1 MRVIAIANQKGGV
14 GKTATAVNLA
24 AAIRIHDRKRV
35 LLIDLDAQANAS
47 TWLTGS
53 EGSPGHSIYDV
64 IMQQASLRS
73 CVLETPSRID
83 LVPSNLKT
91 ANLDVELLGVLHFH
105 SRLASALDDL
115 GEGRYDYVIL
125 DCPPNL
131 SMNTLN
137 AFGASNVVVI
147 PVQLKREAF
156 DAVSH
161 LMNTLLKVTNGKATI
176 RPYGL
181 PTFLNRTNLARDIHE
196 MMQQRF
202 QSLCLPPIH
211 INTRLAE
218 AFAAQ
223 KTIFEYD
230 STSSGALD
238 YLRATK
244 ELIDDLE
251 QQTQAWRAVHSTNS
265 ES

>member
-1 MRVIAIANQKGGV
+1 MKVISIANQKGGV
-14 GKTATAVNLA
+14 GKTATAINMS
-24 AAIRIHDRKRV
+24 AAIRTQNRKRV
-35 LLIDLDAQANAS
+35 LLIDLDAQANAT
-47 TWLTGS
+47 TWLTGT
-53 EGSPGHSIYDV
+53 EGPGGKSVYDV
-64 IMQQASLRS
+64 IMQQVSLS
-73 CVLETPSRID
+73 ECIVQTPSKID
-83 LVPSNLKT
+83 LLPSNLKT

-105 SRLASALDDL
+105 SRLATALDDL
-115 GEGRYDYVIL
+115 PEDRYDYVIL

-147 PVQLKREAF
+147 PVQVKREAF
-156 DAVSH
+156 DAVTH

-181 PTFLNRTNLARDIHE
+181 PTFVNRTNLARDIHDLLQE
-196 MMQQRF
+196 RF

-211 INTRLAE
+211 ANTRLAE

-230 STSSGALD
+230 PTSSGALD

-244 ELIDDLE
+244 ELLDDLE
-251 QQTQAWRAVHSTNS
+251 QEKKVRRSVRSANT
-265 ES
+265 E